1 MSKTA
6 FVFPG
11 QGAQAVG
18 MGKDVYEAFDRSRAI
33 FEQADK
39 ALDFSLSSI
48 IFEGPDELLKQTAN
62 TQPALLTVSVAL
74 LEALEGKGLKADYVA
89 GHSLGEYSALVAAG
103 VITFEDAVRT
113 VRARGQFM
121 EQAVPSGQGAMAA
134 VLGAERDT
142 LAALCAAITAEGT
155 AVELANVNCPGQIVV
170 SGTAAGVQAV
180 VERGKEEAGA
190 KRVIPLEVSGPFH
203 SSLMKPAADKLQAT
217 LAGIELRDAAVPVIA
232 NVTAQVAT
240 SADDIRGLLVEQVYS
255 PVLWEDSVRYLI
267 EQGVDTFVEIG
278 SGTVLAG
285 LIKKI
290 DKNIRVISVNGISAL
305 DALQV
310 NETSLEGI

>member
-18 MGKDVYEAFDRSRAI
+18 MGKDIYDAYNQSRAV
-33 FEQADK
+33 FEQADE
-39 ALDFSLSSI
+39 ALDFSLSNI
-48 IFEGPDELLKQTAN
+48 IFEGPEETLKQTAN
-62 TQPALLTVSVAL
+62 TQPALLTVSVAM
-74 LEALEGKGLKADYVA
+74 LEALAERGLKADYVA

-103 VITFEDAVRT
+103 VLSFEDAVRT

-134 VLGAERDT
+134 VLGAERET
-142 LAALCAAITAEGT
+142 LAALCAAVTTEGS

-170 SGTAAGVQAV
+170 SGTAAGVQAI

-203 SSLMKPAADKLQAT
+203 SSLMKPAAVNLESV
-217 LAGIELRDAAVPVIA
+217 LAGIQMQDAAIPVVA
-232 NVTAQVAT
+232 NVTARTVTA
-240 SADDIRGLLVEQVYS
+240 ANEIRGLLVEQVYS
-255 PVLWEDSVRYLI
+255 PVLWEDSILYLI

-290 DKNIRVISVNGISAL
+290 DKNVRVISVNSSSAL
-305 DALQV
+305 EAL
-310 NETSLEGI
+310 

>member
-18 MGKDVYEAFDRSRAI
+18 MGKDAYEAFESSRAV
-33 FEQADK
+33 FEQADE
-39 ALDFSLSSI
+39 ALGFKLSDI
-48 IFEGPDELLKQTAN
+48 IFNGPDDVLKQTVN

-74 LEALEGKGLKADYVA
+74 LKTLESRGLKADYVA

-103 VITFEDAVRT
+103 VLGFEDAVRT
-113 VRARGQFM
+113 VRARGEFM

-134 VLGAERDT
+134 VLGAERGV
-142 LAALCAAITAEGT
+142 LAELCSKITEEGNT
-155 AVELANVNCPGQIVV
+155 VELANVNCPGQIVV
-170 SGTAAGVQAV
+170 SGSAAGVQAV

-203 SSLMKPAADKLQAT
+203 SSLMKPAAEKLSGV
-217 LAGIELRDAAVPVIA
+217 LSEVSMNDAAIPVVA
-232 NVTAQVAT
+232 NVTAAPVTEAA
-240 SADDIRGLLVEQVYS
+240 SIRNLLVEQVYS
-255 PVLWEDSVRYLI
+255 PVLWEDTVRYLA

-285 LIKKI
+285 LIKKV
-290 DKNIRVISVNGISAL
+290 DKNLRVISVNSIAAL
-305 DALQV
+305 
-310 NETSLEGI
+310 ETL

>member
-1 MSKTA
+1 MSKIA

-18 MGKDVYEAFDRSRAI
+18 MGKDAYDAFDRSRAI
-33 FEQADK
+33 FEQADE
-39 ALDFSLSSI
+39 ALGFSLSQI
-48 IFEGPDELLKQTAN
+48 IFEGPEDILKQTAN

-74 LEALEGKGLKADYVA
+74 LEALEGRGLKPDYVA

-103 VITFEDAVRT
+103 VLSFEDAVRT

-142 LAALCAAITAEGT
+142 LAALCAAITAEGS
-155 AVELANVNCPGQIVV
+155 AVEIANVNCPGQIVV
-170 SGTAAGVQAV
+170 SGTAAGVDAV
-180 VERGKEEAGA
+180 VQRGKEEAGA

-203 SSLMKPAADKLQAT
+203 SSLMKPAAVNLQAT
-217 LAGIELRDAAVPVIA
+217 LADIAMKDAKVPVVA
-232 NVTAQVAT
+232 NVTANAVT
-240 SADDIRGLLVEQVYS
+240 SADEIRGLLVEQVCS
-255 PVLWEDSVRYLI
+255 PVLWEDSVRYLV

-285 LIKKI
+285 LIKKV
-290 DKNIRVISVNGISAL
+290 DKNLRVISINSISAL
-305 DALQV
+305 EALQV
-310 NETSLEGI
+310 NEQ

>member
-1 MSKTA
+1 MGKIA

-18 MGKDVYEAFDRSRAI
+18 MGKDAYDAFDISRSVIDRAD
-33 FEQADK
+33 E
-39 ALDFSLSSI
+39 ALGFNLSEI
-48 IFEGPDELLKQTAN
+48 IFNGPEEVLKQTAN
-62 TQPALLTVSVAL
+62 TQPALLTVSIAL
-74 LEALEGKGLKADYVA
+74 LEAFKDRGIKPDFVA

-103 VITFEDAVRT
+103 VLSFEDAVRT

-134 VLGAERDT
+134 VLGAEREA
-142 LAALCAAITAEGT
+142 LAALCEAVSAELG

-170 SGTAAGVQAV
+170 SGTAAGVQGV
-180 VERGKEEAGA
+180 VERGKEAGA

-203 SSLMKPAADKLQAT
+203 SSLMKPAADKL
-217 LAGIELRDAAVPVIA
+217 AAVLSAISMNDASIPVIA
-232 NVTAQVAT
+232 NVTAKPVTQ
-240 SADDIRGLLVEQVYS
+240 SSEIRGLLSEQVYS
-255 PVLWEDSVRYLI
+255 PVLWEDGIRYLI
-267 EQGVDTFVEIG
+267 SEGVDTFIEIG

-290 DKNIRVISVNGISAL
+290 DKSVTIISVNTLES
-305 DALQV
+305 LQAAV
-310 NETSLEGI
+310 I

>member
-18 MGKDVYEAFDRSRAI
+18 MGKDIYDAYDRSRAV

-39 ALDFSLSSI
+39 ALDFSLSNI
-48 IFEGPDELLKQTAN
+48 IFEGPEETLKQTAN
-62 TQPALLTVSVAL
+62 TQPALLTVSVAM
-74 LEALEGKGLKADYVA
+74 LEQLTERGLKADYVA

-103 VITFEDAVRT
+103 VLSFEDAVRT
-113 VRARGQFM
+113 VRARGQYM

-134 VLGAERDT
+134 VLGAERET
-142 LAALCAAITAEGT
+142 LAALCATVTAEGS

-170 SGTAAGVQAV
+170 SGTAAGVQAI

-203 SSLMKPAADKLQAT
+203 SSLMKPAAVNLESV
-217 LAGIELRDAAVPVIA
+217 LAGIQMQDAAIPVVA
-232 NVTAQVAT
+232 NVTASTVTA
-240 SADDIRGLLVEQVYS
+240 ANEIRGLLVEQVYS
-255 PVLWEDSVRYLI
+255 PVLWEDSIRYLI

-290 DKNIRVISVNGISAL
+290 DKNVRVISVNSSSAL
-305 DALQV
+305 EAL
-310 NETSLEGI
+310 

>member
-1 MSKTA
+1 MSKIA

-18 MGKDVYEAFDRSRAI
+18 MGKDAYDAFDRSRAI
-33 FEQADK
+33 FEQADE
-39 ALDFSLSSI
+39 ALGFSLSQI
-48 IFEGPDELLKQTAN
+48 IFEGPEDTLKQTAN

-74 LEALEGKGLKADYVA
+74 LEALEGRGLKPDFVA

-103 VITFEDAVRT
+103 VLSFEDAVRT

-142 LAALCAAITAEGT
+142 LAALCAAITAEGS

-170 SGTAAGVQAV
+170 SGTAAGVDAV
-180 VERGKEEAGA
+180 VQRGKEEAGA

-203 SSLMKPAADKLQAT
+203 SSLMKPAAVNLQAT
-217 LAGIELRDAAVPVIA
+217 LADIAMKDANVPVVA
-232 NVTAQVAT
+232 NVTANAVT
-240 SADDIRGLLVEQVYS
+240 SADEIRGLLVEQVCS
-255 PVLWEDSVRYLI
+255 PVLWEDSVRYLV

-285 LIKKI
+285 LIKKV
-290 DKNIRVISVNGISAL
+290 DKNLRVISINSISAL
-305 DALQV
+305 EALQV
-310 NETSLEGI
+310 NEQ

>member
-1 MSKTA
+1 MGKTA

-18 MGKDVYEAFDRSRAI
+18 MGKDAFQASESARALFERADEAIGFDLSAVI
-33 FEQADK
+33 FD
-39 ALDFSLSSI
+39 
-48 IFEGPDELLKQTAN
+48 GPDEALKQTAN
-62 TQPALLTVSVAL
+62 TQPALLTVSMAYLEL
-74 LEALEGKGLKADYVA
+74 LKDSGLKPDYVA

-103 VITFEDAVRT
+103 VIDFEDAVRT

-121 EQAVPSGQGAMAA
+121 EQAVPGGHGAMAA
-134 VLGAERDT
+134 VLGSEREE
-142 LAALCAAITAEGT
+142 LAKLCADISAAGA

-170 SGTAAGVQAV
+170 SGTAAGVQGV
-180 VERGKEEAGA
+180 VDRGKEAGA

-203 SSLMKPAADKLQAT
+203 SSLMRPAADRLGAQ
-217 LAGIELRDAAVPVIA
+217 LADVQLLDAKVPVVA
-232 NVTAQVAT
+232 NVTAAAVT
-240 SADDIRGLLVEQVYS
+240 SADEIRGLLVEQVYS
-255 PVLWEDSVRYLI
+255 PVLWEDSVRYMI

-290 DKNIRVISVNGISAL
+290 DRSVRVISVNSAASM
-305 DALQV
+305 DSIQV
-310 NETSLEGI
+310 NQ